1 MIKFFLAF
9 LFCTSLA
16 FSQTDSLSVVY
27 DNTKTETKEISEK
40 SLEKYKDNP
49 NFNYTEKPESTS
61 IIAKFFRWLKNIVLK
76 IFEYIFGVEK
86 ATGILSFILKTVPYL
101 LLGFLV
107 FLLVRL
113 FLKYNQKHIHTP
125 QKLANIT
132 ISDEEHIIKNEDIEA
147 LISNALKEQN
157 YRLAIRYYYLLSL
170 KYLTEKK
177 LIDWQQQKTNT
188 DYISELESEGLKHD
202 FEQATHVYDYVW
214 YGEFQVENTKFES
227 LKTIFETLNN
237 SIKAI

>member
-1 MIKFFLAF
+1 MIKFLLVF
-9 LFCTSLA
+9 LFCTTLA
-16 FSQTDSLSVVY
+16 FGQTDSLNIVY
-27 DNTKTETKEISEK
+27 DNTKVEVRDITEKN
-40 SLEKYKDNP
+40 LEQYKDNP
-49 NFNYTEKPESTS
+49 DFNYTEKSESTS
-61 IIAKFFRWLKNIVLK
+61 VIAKFFRWLKNIVYK
-76 IFEYIFGVEK
+76 IFEYLFGVEK
-86 ATGILSFILKTVPYL
+86 ATGILSFILKALPYA
-101 LLGFLV
+101 LLGLLV
-107 FLLVRL
+107 FLLVKL
-113 FLKYNQKHIHTP
+113 FLRYNQKHAHTP
-125 QKLANIT
+125 QKLGNIT

-147 LISNALKEQN
+147 LITNALKEQN
-157 YRLAIRYYYLLSL
+157 FRLAIRYYYLLSL

-188 DYISELESEGLKHD
+188 DYISELESEDLKHN